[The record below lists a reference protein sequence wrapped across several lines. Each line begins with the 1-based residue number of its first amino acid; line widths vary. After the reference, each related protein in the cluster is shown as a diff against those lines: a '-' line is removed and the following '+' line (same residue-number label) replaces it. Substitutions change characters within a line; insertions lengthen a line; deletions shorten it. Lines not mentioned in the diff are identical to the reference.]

1 MLELIK
7 YIDLLKKEMALAGDR
22 QGDLNNLNFLRK
34 IASYLSSSNV
44 NGKISDIIKLADTNT
59 GYSEYRII
67 NDCESDNRELWVE
80 YKNENENVTIN
91 EGDILIK
98 IKQM

>member
-7 YIDLLKKEMALAGDR
+7 YIDLLKKEMTLDSDR
-22 QGDLNNLNFLRK
+22 QDDIKKLNFIRK
-34 IASYLSSSNV
+34 IAIYLSDSDID
-44 NGKISDIIKLADTNT
+44 GKISDIIQLTNKNT

-80 YKNENENVTIN
+80 YKNGNEKIILN
-91 EGDILIK
+91 EGDFLIK
-98 IKQM
+98 IK